1 MGSELVSGLF
11 PENGSED
18 RVSPAP
24 VSYTETFYRDLPW
37 YLSIG
42 MTPEQYWDGD
52 CMLAKYYRKAQ
63 ELRRQERNTELWLQG
78 LYVYDAVC
86 KASPLFHPFAK
97 KDVQPL
103 PYPDEPYPLTKKEAA
118 QKKKREEEE
127 NYEKQKEKFLRMAG
141 CINSK
146 FNRPD
151 EGQVNDD
158 AG

>member
-78 LYVYDAVC
+78 LYVYDAV
-86 KASPLFHPFAK
+86 
-97 KDVQPL
+97 
-103 PYPDEPYPLTKKEAA
+103 
-118 QKKKREEEE
+118 
-127 NYEKQKEKFLRMAG
+127 
-141 CINSK
+141 
-146 FNRPD
+146 
-151 EGQVNDD
+151 
-158 AG
+158 